1 MASLTPK
8 DVHALMNL
16 LVKEATG
23 QEDLDVVDTSS
34 FVDAG
39 QKVLA
44 TGYENTLNALS
55 MVLGRTLIAVR
66 PYKARY
72 STIQAMNSGEYTHRL
87 RKISYYAKTALP
99 AGNFNTQLYPEN
111 LFQGNTNA
119 QVTTQSHEATK
130 SMWLQNQPVPF
141 ELNFA
146 GSDVWQDSITVYDYQ
161 IKAAFRSEEEFAKFA
176 AGFMTEKGNDIESQK
191 EAFNRMAVLN
201 KIADVYQ
208 TGNTE
213 QVVNLTYGF
222 NQKFGTNYTSAQ
234 LRTTYLKEFLQ
245 YFVSVFKLTSDRL
258 TERSALYHK
267 AFAKTVKNAE
277 TGSNETLMIM
287 RHTPKAD
294 QHALLYN
301 PLFID
306 AQAQVMPS
314 IFNPE
319 YLRIENYEPVDFWQ
333 SNYSE
338 ALRPQINVYPA
349 IYDDTTGTTIKGD
362 QVQIPYVVGMLFDR
376 DALVTDFQIDRT
388 DSTPLEARKHY
399 RTVWFS
405 YSKMVYSDPSE
416 NCVIFTMEDPSE
428 GAAVVGSAVVGTDV
442 AG

>member
-1 MASLTPK
+1 MANLTPK

-16 LVKEATG
+16 LVREATG

-34 FVDAG
+34 FVQAG
-39 QKVLA
+39 ERVLA

-66 PYKARY
+66 PYKAKYR
-72 STIQAMNSGEYTHRL
+72 TIQAMNTGEYTHRL
-87 RKISYYAKTALP
+87 RKISYYAKNALP

-119 QVTTQSHEATK
+119 QVTTEDHEATK

-161 IKAAFRSEEEFAKFA
+161 IKNAFRSEEEFAKFA
-176 AGFMTEKGNDIESQK
+176 AGFMTEKANDIESQK

-201 KIADVYQ
+201 KIASVYS

-213 QVVNLTYGF
+213 QVVNLTYEF

-234 LRTTYLKEFLQ
+234 LRTTYLKEFLAF
-245 YFVSVFKLTSDRL
+245 FVSKFKLTSDRL
-258 TERSALYHK
+258 TERSALYHMP
-267 AFAKTVKNAE
+267 FAKTVKNAE
-277 TGSNETLMIM
+277 TGTNESLMIL

-306 AQAQVMPS
+306 AQAQVLPQ

-319 YLRIENYEPVDFWQ
+319 YLSVENYEPVDFWQ

-349 IYDDTTGTTIKGD
+349 VFDTTTGGTIKGD
-362 QVQIPYVVGMLFDR
+362 QVQLPYVVGMLFDR

-405 YSKMVYSDPSE
+405 YSKNVIDDPSE
-416 NCVIFTMEDPSE
+416 NCVIFIMEDPDE
-428 GAAVVGSAVVGTDV
+428 GSAVVGSAVVGTDV

>member
-1 MASLTPK
+1 MANLTPK

-16 LVKEATG
+16 LVREATG

-34 FVDAG
+34 FVQAG
-39 QKVLA
+39 ERVLA

-66 PYKARY
+66 PYKAKYR
-72 STIQAMNSGEYTHRL
+72 TIQAMNTGEYTHRL
-87 RKISYYAKTALP
+87 RKISYYAKNALP

-119 QVTTQSHEATK
+119 QVTTSDHEATK

-161 IKAAFRSEEEFAKFA
+161 IKNAFRSEEEFARFA
-176 AGFMTEKGNDIESQK
+176 AGFMTEKANDIESQK

-201 KIADVYQ
+201 KIASVYS

-213 QVVNLTYGF
+213 QVVNLTYEF

-234 LRTTYLKEFLQ
+234 LRTTYLKEFLAF
-245 YFVSVFKLTSDRL
+245 FVSKFKLTSDRL
-258 TERSALYHK
+258 TERSALYHR

-277 TGSNETLMIM
+277 TGSNESLMIL

-306 AQAQVMPS
+306 AQAQVLPQ

-319 YLRIENYEPVDFWQ
+319 YLSVENYEPVDFWQ

-349 IYDDTTGTTIKGD
+349 VFDATTGGTIKGD
-362 QVQIPYVVGMLFDR
+362 QVQLPYVVGMLFDR

-405 YSKMVYSDPSE
+405 YSKNVIDDPSE
-416 NCVIFTMEDPSE
+416 NCVIFIMEDPGE
-428 GAAVVGSAVVGTDV
+428 GVVGSAIVGTST
-442 AG
+442 AGD

>member
-66 PYKARY
+66 PYKARF
-72 STIQAMNSGEYTHRL
+72 STIQAMSTGEYSNRL
-87 RKISYYAKTALP
+87 RKISYYAKPALP

-119 QVTTQSHEATK
+119 QVTTEDHEATK
-130 SMWLQNQPVPF
+130 SQWLQNQPVPF

-146 GSDVWQDSITVYDYQ
+146 GSDVYQDSITVYDYQ
-161 IKAAFRSEEEFAKFA
+161 IKQAFRSEEDFARFA
-176 AGFMTEKGNDIESQK
+176 AGFMTEKANDIESQK
-191 EAFNRMAVLN
+191 EAFNRMAILN

-213 QVVNLTYGF
+213 QVINLTYGF
-222 NQKFGTNYTSAQ
+222 NQKYGTNYTSAQ
-234 LRTTYLKEFLQ
+234 LRSTYLKEFLA
-245 YFVSVFKLTSDRL
+245 YFVSVFKLTSDRM

-267 AFAKTVKNAE
+267 AFPKTVKNAE
-277 TGSNETLMIM
+277 TGANETLMIL

-294 QHALLYN
+294 QIAGLYQ

-306 AQAQVMPS
+306 AEAQVMPA

-319 YLRIENYEPVDFWQ
+319 YLRVENYEPISYWQ

-362 QVQIPYVVGMLFDR
+362 QVQIPFCLGYIGDR
-376 DALVTDFQIDRT
+376 DSLVTSFQIERT
-388 DSTPLEARKHY
+388 DSTSLEARKHY
-399 RTVWFS
+399 RTVWFT

-416 NCVIFTMEDPSE
+416 NFVIFTMEDPSE

>member
-1 MASLTPK
+1 MPNLTPK

-16 LVKEATG
+16 LVREATG

-34 FVDAG
+34 FVQAG
-39 QKVLA
+39 ERVLA

-55 MVLGRTLIAVR
+55 MVLGRTMIAVR
-66 PYKARY
+66 PYKAKYR
-72 STIQAMNSGEYTHRL
+72 TIQAMNTGEYTHRL
-87 RKISYYAKTALP
+87 RKISYYAKNALP

-111 LFQGNTNA
+111 IFQGNTNA
-119 QVTTQSHEATK
+119 QVTTEDHEATK

-161 IKAAFRSEEEFAKFA
+161 IKNAFRSEEEFARFA
-176 AGFMTEKGNDIESQK
+176 AGFMTEKANDIESQK

-201 KIADVYQ
+201 KIASVYS

-213 QVVNLTYGF
+213 QVVNLTYEF
-222 NQKFGTNYTSAQ
+222 NQKFGTNHTSAQ
-234 LRTTYLKEFLQ
+234 LRTTYLKEFLAF
-245 YFVSVFKLTSDRL
+245 FVSKFKLTSDRL
-258 TERSALYHK
+258 TERSALYHR

-277 TGSNETLMIM
+277 TGSNESLMIL

-306 AQAQVMPS
+306 AQAQVLPQ

-319 YLRIENYEPVDFWQ
+319 YLSVENYEPVDFWQ

-349 IYDDTTGTTIKGD
+349 VFDATTGGTIKGD
-362 QVQIPYVVGMLFDR
+362 QVQLPYVVGMLFDR

-405 YSKMVYSDPSE
+405 YSKNVIDDPSE
-416 NCVIFTMEDPSE
+416 NCVIFIMEDPGE
-428 GAAVVGSAVVGTDV
+428 GVVGSAIVGTST
-442 AG
+442 AGD

>member
-1 MASLTPK
+1 MANLTPK

-16 LVKEATG
+16 LVREATG

-34 FVDAG
+34 FVQAG
-39 QKVLA
+39 ERVLA

-66 PYKARY
+66 PYKAKYR
-72 STIQAMNSGEYTHRL
+72 TIQAMNTGEYTHRL
-87 RKISYYAKTALP
+87 RKISYYAKNALP

-119 QVTTQSHEATK
+119 QVTTEDHEATK

-161 IKAAFRSEEEFAKFA
+161 IKNAFRSEEEFARFA
-176 AGFMTEKGNDIESQK
+176 AGFMTEKANDIESQK

-201 KIADVYQ
+201 KIASVYS

-213 QVVNLTYGF
+213 QVVNLTYEF

-234 LRTTYLKEFLQ
+234 LRTTYLKEFLAF
-245 YFVSVFKLTSDRL
+245 FVSKFKLTSDRL
-258 TERSALYHK
+258 TERSALYHR

-277 TGSNETLMIM
+277 TGSNESLMIL

-306 AQAQVMPS
+306 AQAQVLPQ

-319 YLRIENYEPVDFWQ
+319 YLSVENYEPVDFWQ

-349 IYDDTTGTTIKGD
+349 VFDTTTGGTIKGD
-362 QVQIPYVVGMLFDR
+362 QVQLPYVVGMLFDR

-405 YSKMVYSDPSE
+405 YSKNVIDDPSE
-416 NCVIFTMEDPSE
+416 NCVIFIMEDPGE
-428 GAAVVGSAVVGTDV
+428 GVVGSAIVGTSL
-442 AG
+442 AGD

>member
-1 MASLTPK
+1 MPNLTPK

-16 LVKEATG
+16 LVREATG

-34 FVDAG
+34 FVQAG
-39 QKVLA
+39 ERVLA

-66 PYKARY
+66 PYKAKYR
-72 STIQAMNSGEYTHRL
+72 TIQAMNTGEYSHRL
-87 RKISYYAKTALP
+87 RKISYYAKNALP

-119 QVTTQSHEATK
+119 QVTTDDHEATK

-161 IKAAFRSEEEFAKFA
+161 IKNAFRSEEEFARFA
-176 AGFMTEKGNDIESQK
+176 AGFMTEKANDIESQK

-201 KIADVYQ
+201 KIASVYS

-213 QVVNLTYGF
+213 QVVNLTYEF

-234 LRTTYLKEFLQ
+234 LRTTYLKEFLAF
-245 YFVSVFKLTSDRL
+245 FVSKFKLTSDRL
-258 TERSALYHK
+258 TERSALYHM

-277 TGSNETLMIM
+277 TGTNESLMIL

-306 AQAQVMPS
+306 AQAQVLPE

-319 YLRIENYEPVDFWQ
+319 YLSVENYEPVDFWQ

-349 IYDDTTGTTIKGD
+349 VFDATTGGTIKGD
-362 QVQIPYVVGMLFDR
+362 QVQLPYVVGMLFDR

-405 YSKMVYSDPSE
+405 YSKNVIDDPSE
-416 NCVIFTMEDPSE
+416 NCVIFIMEDPSE
-428 GAAVVGSAVVGTDV
+428 GAAVVGDAVVGTDV

>member
-55 MVLGRTLIAVR
+55 LVLGRTIIAVR
-66 PYKARY
+66 PYNARMR
-72 STIQAMNSGEYTHRL
+72 TIQAMNSGEYTHRL
-87 RKISYYAKTALP
+87 RKISYYSKTALP

-119 QVTTQSHEATK
+119 QVTTEDHEATK
-130 SMWLQNQPVPF
+130 SQWLQVQAVPF
-141 ELNFA
+141 EMNF
-146 GSDVWQDSITVYDYQ
+146 SSQNVWQDAITIYDYQ
-161 IKAAFRSEEEFAKFA
+161 LKQAFRSEDDFARFA
-176 AGFMTEKGNDIESQK
+176 AGIMTEKANDIQSQK
-191 EAFNRMAVLN
+191 EAFARMVLLN
-201 KIADVYQ
+201 KMADVYQ
-208 TGNTE
+208 TGTTE
-213 QVVNLTYGF
+213 QVINLTAGF
-222 NQKFGTNYTSAQ
+222 NAKFGTNYTSAQ
-234 LRTTYLKEFLQ
+234 LRTTYLKEFLA

-267 AFAKTVKNAE
+267 AFPKVVKNAE
-277 TGSNETLMIM
+277 TGANETLMIL

-294 QHALLYN
+294 QRAMLYN

-306 AQAQVMPS
+306 AQAQVLPA

-319 YLRIENYEPVDFWQ
+319 YLSIDNYEAVDYWQ
-333 SNYSE
+333 TNYSE
-338 ALRPQINVYPA
+338 ALRPMINVIPA
-349 IYDDTTGTTIKGD
+349 IYDDVTGTTIQGE
-362 QVQIPYVVGMLFDR
+362 QVNTFVLGCLFDR
-376 DALVTDFQIDRT
+376 DSVYVDFELDRVDTTD
-388 DSTPLEARKHY
+388 LEKRKHY
-399 RTVWFS
+399 RTTWFT
-405 YSKMVYSDPSE
+405 YMKGAITDPSE
-416 NCVIFTMEDPSE
+416 NFVLFIMEDPSE

>member
-99 AGNFNTQLYPEN
+99 AGNWNTQLYPEN

-119 QVTTQSHEATK
+119 QVTTEDHEATK

-161 IKAAFRSEEEFAKFA
+161 IKAAFRSEEEFARFA
-176 AGFMTEKGNDIESQK
+176 AGFMTEKANDIESQK

-234 LRTTYLKEFLQ
+234 LRSTYLKEFLA

-277 TGSNETLMIM
+277 TGSNESLMIL

-306 AQAQVMPS
+306 AQAQVLPS

-319 YLRIENYEPVDFWQ
+319 YLRIENFEAVDFWQ

-349 IYDDTTGTTIKGD
+349 IYDTTTGTTIKGD
-362 QVQIPYVVGMLFDR
+362 QVQIPYVVGMIFDR
-376 DALVTDFQIDRT
+376 DAIVTDFQIERT

-405 YSKMVYSDPSE
+405 YSKNVINDPSE

-428 GAAVVGSAVVGTDV
+428 GAAVVGTAVVGTDV

>member
-34 FVDAG
+34 FVQAG
-39 QKVLA
+39 ERVLA

-66 PYKARY
+66 PYKAKYR
-72 STIQAMNSGEYTHRL
+72 TIQAMNTGEYTHRL

-111 LFQGNTNA
+111 LFQGNTNK
-119 QVTTQSHEATK
+119 QVTTEDHEATK

-161 IKAAFRSEEEFAKFA
+161 IKNAFRSEDEFARFA
-176 AGFMTEKGNDIESQK
+176 AGFMTEKANDIESQK

-201 KIADVYQ
+201 KIASVYS

-213 QVVNLTYGF
+213 QVVNLTYEF

-234 LRTTYLKEFLQ
+234 LRTTYLKEFLAF
-245 YFVSVFKLTSDRL
+245 FVSKFKLTSDRM

-277 TGSNETLMIM
+277 TGSNESLMIL

-306 AQAQVMPS
+306 AQAQVLPQ

-319 YLRIENYEPVDFWQ
+319 YLSVENYEPVDFWQ

-349 IYDDTTGTTIKGD
+349 VFDSTTGGTIKGD
-362 QVQIPYVVGMLFDR
+362 QVQLPYVVGMIFDR

-405 YSKMVYSDPSE
+405 YSKNVIDDPSE
-416 NCVIFTMEDPSE
+416 NCVIFIMQDASE
-428 GAAVVGSAVVGTDV
+428 GAAVVGDAIVGTDV

>member
-1 MASLTPK
+1 MANLTPK

-16 LVKEATG
+16 LVREATG

-34 FVDAG
+34 FVQAG
-39 QKVLA
+39 ERVLA

-66 PYKARY
+66 PYKAKYR
-72 STIQAMNSGEYTHRL
+72 TIQAMNTGEYTHRL
-87 RKISYYAKTALP
+87 RKISYYAKNALP
-99 AGNFNTQLYPEN
+99 SGNFNTQLYPEN

-119 QVTTQSHEATK
+119 QVTTEDHESTK

-161 IKAAFRSEEEFAKFA
+161 IKNAFRSEEEFARFA
-176 AGFMTEKGNDIESQK
+176 AGFMTAKATDIESQK

-201 KIADVYQ
+201 KIASVYS

-213 QVVNLTYGF
+213 QVVNLTYEF

-234 LRTTYLKEFLQ
+234 LRTTYLKEFLAF
-245 YFVSVFKLTSDRL
+245 FVSKFKLTSDRL
-258 TERSALYHK
+258 TERSALYHR

-277 TGSNETLMIM
+277 TGSNESLMIL

-306 AQAQVMPS
+306 AQAQVLPQ

-319 YLRIENYEPVDFWQ
+319 YLSVENYEPVDFWQ

-349 IYDDTTGTTIKGD
+349 DFDTTTGGTIKGD
-362 QVQIPYVVGMLFDR
+362 QVQLPYVVGMLFDR

-405 YSKMVYSDPSE
+405 YSKNVIDDPSE
-416 NCVIFTMEDPSE
+416 NCVIFIMEDPGE
-428 GAAVVGSAVVGTDV
+428 GVVGSAIVGTST
-442 AG
+442 AGD

>member
-1 MASLTPK
+1 MANLTPK

-16 LVKEATG
+16 LVREATG

-34 FVDAG
+34 FVQAG
-39 QKVLA
+39 ERVLA

-66 PYKARY
+66 PYKAKYR
-72 STIQAMNSGEYTHRL
+72 TIQAMNTGEYSHRL
-87 RKISYYAKTALP
+87 RKISYYSKNALP

-119 QVTTQSHEATK
+119 QVTTTDHEATK

-161 IKAAFRSEEEFAKFA
+161 IKNAFRSEEEFARFA
-176 AGFMTEKGNDIESQK
+176 AGFMTEKANDIESQK

-201 KIADVYQ
+201 KIASVYS

-213 QVVNLTYGF
+213 QVVNLTYEF
-222 NQKFGTNYTSAQ
+222 NQKFGTSYTSAQ
-234 LRTTYLKEFLQ
+234 LRTTYLKEFLAF
-245 YFVSVFKLTSDRL
+245 FVSKFKLTSDRL

-277 TGSNETLMIM
+277 TGSNESLMIL

-306 AQAQVMPS
+306 AQAQVLPQ

-319 YLRIENYEPVDFWQ
+319 YLSVENYEPVDFWQ

-349 IYDDTTGTTIKGD
+349 VFDSTTGGTIKGD
-362 QVQIPYVVGMLFDR
+362 QVQLPYVVGMLFDR

-405 YSKMVYSDPSE
+405 YSKNVIDDPSE
-416 NCVIFTMEDPSE
+416 NCVIFIMEDPGE
-428 GAAVVGSAVVGTDV
+428 GVVGSAIVGTSL
-442 AG
+442 AGD

>member
-1 MASLTPK
+1 MPNLTPK

-16 LVKEATG
+16 LVREATG

-34 FVDAG
+34 FVQAG
-39 QKVLA
+39 ERVLA

-66 PYKARY
+66 PYKAKYR
-72 STIQAMNSGEYTHRL
+72 TIQAMNTGEYTHRL
-87 RKISYYAKTALP
+87 RKISYYAKHALP

-119 QVTTQSHEATK
+119 QVTTEDHEATK

-161 IKAAFRSEEEFAKFA
+161 IKNAFRSEEEFARYA
-176 AGFMTEKGNDIESQK
+176 AGFMTEKANDIESQK

-201 KIADVYQ
+201 KIASVYS

-213 QVVNLTYGF
+213 QVVNLTYEF

-234 LRTTYLKEFLQ
+234 LRTTYLKEFLAF
-245 YFVSVFKLTSDRL
+245 FVSKFKLTSDRL

-277 TGSNETLMIM
+277 TGTNESLMIL

-306 AQAQVMPS
+306 AQAQVLPQ

-319 YLRIENYEPVDFWQ
+319 YLSVENYEPVDFWQ

-349 IYDDTTGTTIKGD
+349 VFDTTTGGTIKGN
-362 QVQIPYVVGMLFDR
+362 QVQLPYVVGMLFDR

-405 YSKMVYSDPSE
+405 YSKNVIDDPSE
-416 NCVIFTMEDPSE
+416 NCVIFIMEDPGE
-428 GAAVVGSAVVGTDV
+428 GVVGSAIVGTST
-442 AG
+442 AGD

>member
-1 MASLTPK
+1 MANLTPK

-16 LVKEATG
+16 LVREATG

-34 FVDAG
+34 FVQAG
-39 QKVLA
+39 ERVLA

-66 PYKARY
+66 PYKAKYR
-72 STIQAMNSGEYTHRL
+72 TIQAMNTGEYTHRL
-87 RKISYYAKTALP
+87 RKISYYAKNALP
-99 AGNFNTQLYPEN
+99 AGNWNTQLYPEN

-119 QVTTQSHEATK
+119 QVTTEDHEATK

-161 IKAAFRSEEEFAKFA
+161 IKNAFRSEEEFARFA
-176 AGFMTEKGNDIESQK
+176 AGFMTEKANDIESQK

-201 KIADVYQ
+201 KIASVYS

-213 QVVNLTYGF
+213 QVVNLTYEF

-234 LRTTYLKEFLQ
+234 LRTTYLKEFLAF
-245 YFVSVFKLTSDRL
+245 FVSKFKLTSDRL

-277 TGSNETLMIM
+277 TGTNESLMIL

-306 AQAQVMPS
+306 AQAQVLPQ

-319 YLRIENYEPVDFWQ
+319 YLSVENYEPVDFWQ

-349 IYDDTTGTTIKGD
+349 VFDSTTGGTIKGD
-362 QVQIPYVVGMLFDR
+362 QVQLPYVVGMLFDR

-405 YSKMVYSDPSE
+405 YSKNVIDDPSE
-416 NCVIFTMEDPSE
+416 NCVIFVMEDPGE
-428 GAAVVGSAVVGTDV
+428 GVVGSAIVGTST
-442 AG
+442 AGD

>member
-66 PYKARY
+66 PYKAKYR
-72 STIQAMNSGEYTHRL
+72 TIQAMNSGEYTHRL

-161 IKAAFRSEEEFAKFA
+161 IKAAFRSEEEFARFA

-234 LRTTYLKEFLQ
+234 LRTTYLKEFLA

-277 TGSNETLMIM
+277 TGSNETLMIL

-319 YLRIENYEPVDFWQ
+319 YLRVENYEPVDFWQ

-349 IYDDTTGTTIKGD
+349 IYDTTTGTTIKGD

-376 DALVTDFQIDRT
+376 DALVTDFQIERT

-405 YSKMVYSDPSE
+405 FSKNVINDPSE

>member
-1 MASLTPK
+1 MA
-8 DVHALMNL
+8 N
-16 LVKEATG
+16 
-23 QEDLDVVDTSS
+23 QE
-34 FVDAG
+34 
-39 QKVLA
+39 
-44 TGYENTLNALS
+44 
-55 MVLGRTLIAVR
+55 LIARLKEYRDLLAETEELGAFIKSPGDTHTTPPAPLKKKTFMRFFWPWMVAAIIAF
-66 PYKARY
+66 YVFYMATAFIAMQ
-72 STIQAMNSGEYTHRL
+72 STIRTAGTARLAFSQMMGDTMAGMICAAIVTIVIILFGIRVAKRKRNDSNRETEY
-87 RKISYYAKTALP
+87 
-99 AGNFNTQLYPEN
+99 
-111 LFQGNTNA
+111 
-119 QVTTQSHEATK
+119 
-130 SMWLQNQPVPF
+130 
-141 ELNFA
+141 
-146 GSDVWQDSITVYDYQ
+146 
-161 IKAAFRSEEEFAKFA
+161 
-176 AGFMTEKGNDIESQK
+176 
-191 EAFNRMAVLN
+191 LN

-234 LRTTYLKEFLQ
+234 LRTTYLKEFLA

-319 YLRIENYEPVDFWQ
+319 YLRVENYEPVDFWQ